1 MTQQLHT
8 ACAKAAG
15 LIGLLLGL
23 SAPVAAATLQTFNN
37 AAAITIPGSGNAS
50 PYPSAIT
57 VSGVPTN
64 FTRLEVQLNGYT
76 HSFPDD
82 VDVLLVGPQGQRA
95 ILLSDAGGNLL
106 ATGLSLTF
114 AQTATTPIPDATA
127 LTTGTF
133 RPTNYENS
141 NGTGAGDTFP
151 TPGPGALTD
160 APADLFAFN
169 GINPNGTWNLFV
181 VDDASGDQG
190 SISGGWTL
198 RFTTPTVF
206 TVNSVADTTDGTC
219 NAAHC
224 TLREAITAAQDGDLI
239 NFSTLFNTPQT
250 INLLT
255 ELPNI
260 TRSITIQG
268 TGAHL
273 LTVRRDFN
281 AATEFR
287 IITIAGSITN
297 GVAISGMTITGGNLS
312 FSGAGIDSLS
322 HLTLTRVHL
331 TRNTSVGISGGGGLR
346 LVSADGVISDCTISD
361 NEAFEGGGIR
371 FNAPGKT
378 LRVSNSTFSGNRS
391 RVNGAAITN
400 VNGRLEVTSSTI
412 ANNTASGTIGG
423 IDTFSLNAGN
433 SATTTLR
440 NTIVTNNTPLNLAIG
455 TAGGVLPTV
464 QTLGFNLS
472 NNYNGVLTPLATDI
486 TNADPRL
493 APLALYGGQTP
504 THALLHGSPALN
516 AGDASGQTTDQRGQ
530 GRPFIGSGASP
541 ISDIGAFEAQTFPAI
556 IVSNTNNSS
565 AGSLRNAIQTLDG
578 VTDRF
583 FDIQFDS
590 ATFGTPR
597 TITLAGTELAI
608 RGNMNILGSGANL
621 LTISGNNQSRVFQ
634 VFPGITATLSGMI
647 ITGGNAGGGDGGGIF
662 NDGTLNVTHSAIAN
676 NTSTANG
683 GGIGSGVGDRTTLTH
698 STISGNVANV
708 GGGLINNGI
717 LEVSSS
723 TISSNA
729 AQLAAAGIQNQN
741 GGGLTMTHS
750 TITANNSNSANGV
763 GGIVNINSATTVIR
777 NSIVAGNIDN
787 TTKPDVSGSGFTSQ
801 GFNLIGNRGTVA
813 FGATGDQSG
822 TGAAPLNPRLGPLQN
837 NGGTTATHAL
847 LFGSP
852 ALDRGSSSGSTSDQ
866 RGLVRPVDLVSIT
879 NTSDASDIGAFEAQS
894 GGEPPTVSYSPSPGT
909 SIVFPGGG
917 PGIATR
923 SISLSSSGGAAP
935 GAVNVATCI
944 PPIGF
949 FITNL
954 PINLTGTA
962 GGAPISGSIDLS
974 CTRGNSQQTG
984 TLSCRETPTPGA
996 TVTYLW
1002 NLSCPAVPTVPP
1014 NLAYNPTAGSTI
1026 NYNTAGSASPIVV
1039 TPSGG
1044 SGFASVATTTLG
1056 ACTISNGGAA
1066 FPTTNIAQLSF
1077 VGATTTAQNLAL
1089 PNCVPQ
1095 AGQAVS
1101 ATLSCPESL
1110 GGSLPFNRSWTLTC
1124 PAGAVP
1130 NAPPSLAYNPTAGS
1144 TINYSAGGT
1153 ATAIVV
1159 TPSAG
1164 SGSGAAATTTL
1175 GACSISNGGAAFP
1188 TTNLAQLSFVGT
1200 TTTAQNLALPSC
1212 VPQAGQAVNATLSC
1226 PESRG
1231 GGAAVN
1237 RSWTLT
1243 CPAGAANTPPSVSY
1257 TPAAGSTV
1265 NFPAGAAG
1273 TATSNIAISSTGGS
1287 GSGSVSVTNCTAS
1300 AGFTITNAPI
1310 NFTAIA
1316 GTFFGSINL
1325 SCTRGAS
1332 AQSGSLSCTETPS
1345 PGTAVTRSW
1354 PLNCPA
1360 AAADLI
1366 FRNGF
1371 ESGAN

>member
-1 MTQQLHT
+1 MKPLGPEDPESIRTKLPDQPASPAFTPETKPMRKLKRLMGICT
-8 ACAKAAG
+8 PG
-15 LIGLLLGL
+15 LALSTGLLLGL

-57 VSGVPTN
+57 VSGVPTT
-64 FTRLEVQLNGYT
+64 FTRLEVQLNGFT

-95 ILLSDAGGNLL
+95 SLMSDAGGGNPGVANL
-106 ATGLSLTF
+106 TLTF
-114 AQTATTPIPDATA
+114 AQTASAAIPDASA
-127 LTTGTF
+127 PSSGLF
-133 RPTNYENS
+133 RPANYANS
-141 NGTGAGDTFP
+141 AGDLIDTFP

-169 GINPNGTWNLFV
+169 GVNPNGTWNLFV

-198 RFTTPTVF
+198 RFTAPTVF

-239 NFSTLFNTPQT
+239 NFSLLFNTPQT

-255 ELPNI
+255 ALPDIN
-260 TRSITIQG
+260 RSITIQG
-268 TGAHL
+268 AGAHL
-273 LTVRRDFN
+273 LTVRRAFN

-287 IITIAGSITN
+287 IFSIAVGITN
-297 GVAISGMTITGGNLS
+297 GVAISGMTITGGN
-312 FSGAGIDSLS
+312 AG
-322 HLTLTRVHL
+322 
-331 TRNTSVGISGGGGLR
+331 
-346 LVSADGVISDCTISD
+346 SAG
-361 NEAFEGGGIR
+361 GGGIR
-371 FNAPGKT
+371 SFSNLLLTNVHLSGNQAPSGGGVLLSGSDGIFT
-378 LRVSNSTFSGNRS
+378 NCTFSGNT
-391 RVNGAAITN
+391 VTGQGGGIDFQGN
-400 VNGRLEVTSSTI
+400 NGRLLRAVNSTVSGNRASVFSGGINHVNFSGISSLEIINSTI
-412 ANNTASGTIGG
+412 VDNTGASGIITEA
-423 IDTFSLNAGN
+423 AGAG
-433 SATTTLR
+433 SIATTTLR
-440 NTIVTNNTPLNLAIG
+440 NTIVAGNSPTNLVARNTVG
-455 TAGGVLPTV
+455 TATFVTN
-464 QTLGFNLS
+464 GFNLS
-472 NNYNGVLTPLATDI
+472 DNYNGVLTPLASDV
-486 TNADPRL
+486 TNANPRL

-516 AGDASGQTTDQRGQ
+516 AGDASGQATDQRGQ
-530 GRPFIGSGASP
+530 NRPFIGSGASP

-556 IVSNTNNSS
+556 VVSNTNNSG
-565 AGSLRNAIQTLDG
+565 AGSLRNAIQTLDS

-590 ATFGTPR
+590 ATFGAPS

-608 RGNMNILGSGANL
+608 RGNMNILGPAANL

-634 VFPGITATLSGMI
+634 VFPGITATLSGLS

-683 GGIGSGVGDRTTLTH
+683 GGIGSGIGDRTTLTH
-698 STISGNVANV
+698 STVLGNAANVA
-708 GGGLINNGI
+708 GGLMNNGV

-723 TISSNA
+723 TISGNA

-750 TITANNSNSANGV
+750 TLTANSSNAANGV

-787 TTKPDVSGSGFTSQ
+787 TIKPDVSGSGFTSQ
-801 GFNLIGNRGTVA
+801 GFNLIGNRGTVD

-822 TGAAPLNPRLGPLQN
+822 IAAAPLNPRLGPLQN

-852 ALDRGSSSGSTSDQ
+852 ALDRGNRSGATSDQ
-866 RGLVRPVDLVSIT
+866 RGLARPVDLADIT
-879 NTSDASDIGAFEAQS
+879 NTSDASDIGAFEAQNA
-894 GGEPPTVSYSPSPGT
+894 GAPPTVSYSPSPGT
-909 SIVFPGGG
+909 LIVFPGGG
-917 PGIATR
+917 PGVATR
-923 SISLSSSGGAAP
+923 NISVSSSGGVSP
-935 GAVNVATCI
+935 GAVSVANCTASS
-944 PPIGF
+944 GF

-974 CTRGNSQQTG
+974 CTRGSFSQTG
-984 TLSCRETPTPGA
+984 TLSCSETPTPGT
-996 TVTYLW
+996 TVTRSW
-1002 NLSCPAVPTVPP
+1002 NLSCPAVPAVPP

-1026 NYNTAGSASPIVV
+1026 NYNAAGSASPIVV

-1044 SGFASVATTTLG
+1044 SGFGLSATTTLG
-1056 ACTISNGGAA
+1056 ACTITGGGAA
-1066 FPTTNIAQLSF
+1066 FPTTTIAQLSF
-1077 VGATTTAQNLAL
+1077 VGATTAAQNLAL
-1089 PNCVPQ
+1089 PN
-1095 AGQAVS
+1095 
-1101 ATLSCPESL
+1101 
-1110 GGSLPFNRSWTLTC
+1110 
-1124 PAGAVP
+1124 
-1130 NAPPSLAYNPTAGS
+1130 
-1144 TINYSAGGT
+1144 
-1153 ATAIVV
+1153 
-1159 TPSAG
+1159 
-1164 SGSGAAATTTL
+1164 
-1175 GACSISNGGAAFP
+1175 
-1188 TTNLAQLSFVGT
+1188 
-1200 TTTAQNLALPSC
+1200 C

-1231 GGAAVN
+1231 GTPPSN
-1237 RSWTLT
+1237 RSWTLA
-1243 CPAGAANTPPSVSY
+1243 CPAGTANTPPTVSY

-1265 NFPAGAAG
+1265 SFPAGAAG
-1273 TATSNIAISSTGGS
+1273 TATSSIAIASTGGS
-1287 GSGSVSVTNCTAS
+1287 GSGAVSVANCTAS

-1310 NFTAIA
+1310 NFSAIA
-1316 GTFFGSINL
+1316 GTFFSSINL

-1345 PGTAVTRSW
+1345 PGSAVTRSW

-1366 FRNGF
+1366 FRSGF
-1371 ESGAN
+1371 ESAN